1 MIALNKFHILSIEKG
16 MIVIMEYKKLFT
28 PFKIGSMEVKNRI
41 VFSPIGI
48 NASNIDGTIS
58 NDEIDYYEERA
69 RGGVGMIIMGA
80 QFLSHDIAQGP
91 ISGILEHTYV
101 IPQLTTICEA
111 VQRYGTKIVAQ
122 LCCGTGRDAFPN
134 IHGEPPMSASP
145 IPAAYN
151 PEVNCRPMSYD
162 DIQDVMKKFAN
173 SAKIVKD
180 AGFDAIEIHGHAGD
194 LIDQF
199 MSPIWNKREDE
210 YGGTDEKCARFSIE
224 IVHSIRDAVGPD
236 MPILFRIS
244 LDHRFEGGR
253 TPGSSIHIIRL
264 LEEAGVDAI
273 DIDAGSSEAIEYVF
287 PPAYL
292 GDACMEYLCE
302 PAHRSVKIP
311 ILNSGNHTP
320 ETAVRLI
327 ESKNA
332 DFVMFGRPL
341 IADPEMPNKL
351 MNGNR
356 EDVRPCIRCN
366 EGCIGRVATRFT
378 KLSCSVNPQACN
390 EERFRIKSTRDPKN
404 VVVIGAGPAGLE
416 AARVAAIEGHK
427 VTLFEKET
435 VIGGQLAAVSASAFK
450 RQLHKLIDWYGVQ
463 IKKLNVNLKLN
474 KEVSADDD
482 VLAECDKIIV
492 GTGAIPVYPP
502 IPGIDGSN
510 VINLIEVHKNK
521 ELLKGENIVIC
532 GGGLSGCESAL
543 ELATERGKKVTIVE
557 MADVIAKD
565 ALFVNKSSLIPM
577 LAKAGVKTYTNSKV
591 TAVDSEGVYIQRDNG
606 AYEFIKADNVI
617 SAFGMRKNNKLAEEI
632 KSKHH
637 IKTRVVGDC
646 EKVGKVNTAIRM
658 GFFAALSLE

>member
-1 MIALNKFHILSIEKG
+1 MMS
-16 MIVIMEYKKLFT
+16 IMEYNKLFT

-58 NDEIDYYEERA
+58 NDEINYYEERA

-80 QFLSHDIAQGP
+80 QFLSQDIAQGP
-91 ISGILEHTYV
+91 LSGILEHTYV

-111 VQRYGTKIVAQ
+111 VQRYGTKIAAQ
-122 LCCGTGRDAFPN
+122 LCCGTGRDAAPN
-134 IHGEPPMSASP
+134 IHGDPPMSASP

-151 PEVNCRPMSYD
+151 PEVNCKPMSYD
-162 DIQDVMKKFAN
+162 DIQEVMKKFAH
-173 SAKIVKD
+173 SAKLVKD
-180 AGFDAIEIHGHAGD
+180 AGFDAIEVHGHAGD

-210 YGGTDEKCARFSIE
+210 YGGTDEKRARFPIE
-224 IVHSIRDAVGPD
+224 IVRSIRNAVGPD

-253 TPGSSIHIIRL
+253 TIEDSIHLIKL
-264 LEEAGVDAI
+264 LEEAGVDAV
-273 DIDAGSSEAIEYVF
+273 DIDSGASEAIDYVF

-302 PAHRSVKIP
+302 SARRFVKIP

-320 ETAVRLI
+320 ETAVKLI
-327 ESKNA
+327 ESGNV

-351 MNGNR
+351 MNDNR

-366 EGCIGRVATRFT
+366 EGCIGRIVTRFT

-390 EERFRIKSTRDPKN
+390 EERFRIKTTKAPQN

-435 VIGGQLAAVSASAFK
+435 VIGGQLTVASTPVFK
-450 RQLHKLIDWYGVQ
+450 SQLRRLVDWYGVQ
-463 IKKLNVNLKLN
+463 LKKLGVDVQLN
-474 KEVSADDD
+474 KEVSADDN

-492 GTGAIPVYPP
+492 GTGAVPVNPQIPD
-502 IPGIDGSN
+502 IDDSN
-510 VINLIEVHKNK
+510 VINLIELHKNK

-532 GGGLSGCESAL
+532 GGGLSGCDCAL
-543 ELATERGKKVTIVE
+543 ELATEKGKKVTIVE
-557 MADVIAKD
+557 MADAIAKN
-565 ALFVNKSSLIPM
+565 ALFVNAASLIPM
-577 LAKAGVKTYTNSKV
+577 LAKAGVKIYTNSKV
-591 TAVDSEGVYIQRDNG
+591 ISIDSQGVYIQRDYG
-606 AYEFIKADNVI
+606 SSEFIKADNVI
-617 SAFGMRKNNKLAEEI
+617 TAFGMRKNNKLAEEI
-632 KSKHH
+632 KAKYH

-646 EKVGKVNTAIRM
+646 EKVGNVGDAIRM
-658 GFFAALSLE
+658 GFFAALSFK

>member
-1 MIALNKFHILSIEKG
+1 MITLNKFYFNIEKG
-16 MIVIMEYKKLFT
+16 MMVIMEYNKLFT

-58 NDEIDYYEERA
+58 IGEIDYYEERA
-69 RGGVGMIIMGA
+69 RGGAGMIIMGA
-80 QFLSHDIAQGP
+80 QFISKDIAQGP
-91 ISGILEHTYV
+91 LSGILEHTYV

-111 VQRYGTKIVAQ
+111 VQRYGTKIAAQ

-134 IHGEPPMSASP
+134 MNGEPPMSASP
-145 IPAAYN
+145 IPAAFN
-151 PEVNCRPMSYD
+151 PEVNCRPMNYD
-162 DIQDVMKKFAN
+162 DIQEFMKKFAH

-199 MSPIWNKREDE
+199 MSPIWNKREDN
-210 YGGTDEKCARFSIE
+210 YGGTDEKRARFPRE
-224 IVHSIRDAVGPD
+224 IIRSIRNAVGPD

-253 TPGSSIHIIRL
+253 ILKDSMNLIKL
-264 LEEAGVDAI
+264 LEEEGVDAI
-273 DIDAGSSEAIEYVF
+273 DIDAGSSEAIDYVF

-302 PAHRSVKIP
+302 PARRAVNIP

-327 ESKNA
+327 ESGNA

-351 MNGNR
+351 MKGNP

-366 EGCIGRVATRFT
+366 DQCVGRTVLRHT

-390 EERFRIKSTRDPKN
+390 EVRFQIKPAKTPKN

-416 AARVAAIEGHK
+416 AARVAAIKGHK

-435 VIGGQLAAVSASAFK
+435 VIGGQLAAASTPAFK
-450 RQLHKLIDWYGVQ
+450 SQLRRLIDWYGVQ
-463 IKKLNVNLKLN
+463 LNKLGVNLQLN
-474 KEVSADDD
+474 KEVSAADD

-492 GTGAIPVYPP
+492 GTGAVPDIPF
-502 IPGIDGSN
+502 IPGVDSSN

-532 GGGLSGCESAL
+532 GGGLSACDSAL
-543 ELATERGKKVTIVE
+543 ELATEGGNKVTIVE
-557 MADVIAKD
+557 MADAIAKD
-565 ALFVNKSSLIPM
+565 ALFVNAASLIPM

-591 TAVDSEGVYIQRDNG
+591 TSIDSKGVYVQKEDG
-606 AYEFIKADNVI
+606 TSEFIKTDNVVT
-617 SAFGMRKNNKLAEEI
+617 AFGMRKNNKLAEEI
-632 KSKHH
+632 KAEYH

-646 EKVGKVNTAIRM
+646 EKVGKVGTAVRM

>member
-1 MIALNKFHILSIEKG
+1 
-16 MIVIMEYKKLFT
+16 MEYKKLFT

-69 RGGVGMIIMGA
+69 RGGAGMIIMGA
-80 QFLSHDIAQGP
+80 QFISKDIAQGP
-91 ISGILEHTYV
+91 LSGILENTYV
-101 IPQLTTICEA
+101 IPQLTTICET
-111 VQRYGTKIVAQ
+111 VQRYGTKIAAQ
-122 LCCGTGRDAFPN
+122 LCCGTGRDASPN

-145 IPAAYN
+145 IPAAFN
-151 PEVNCRPMSYD
+151 PEVNCRPMSYE
-162 DIQDVMKKFAN
+162 DIEEIMKRFAH

-210 YGGTDEKCARFSIE
+210 YGGTDEKRARFPIE
-224 IVHSIRDAVGPD
+224 IVRSIRNIVGPD

-253 TPGSSIHIIRL
+253 TIEDSMHLIKL
-264 LEEAGVDAI
+264 LEKAGVDAV
-273 DIDAGSSEAIEYVF
+273 DIDAGSSEAIDYVF

-302 PAHRSVKIP
+302 SARRSVMIP

-327 ESKNA
+327 ESGNA

-341 IADPEMPNKL
+341 IADSEMPNKL
-351 MNGNR
+351 MHGNR

-366 EGCIGRVATRFT
+366 EGCTGRVVTRFT

-390 EERFRIKSTRDPKN
+390 EKRFKIKYTKAPKN

-416 AARVAAIEGHK
+416 AARVSAIEGHK
-427 VTLFEKET
+427 VTLFEKEA
-435 VIGGQLAAVSASAFK
+435 VIGGQLVAASTSAFK
-450 RQLHKLIDWYGVQ
+450 SQMRRLIDWYGVQ
-463 IKKLNVNLKLN
+463 LKKLGVDLELGR
-474 KEVSADDD
+474 EVSADDD
-482 VLAECDKIIV
+482 VLANCDKIIV
-492 GTGAIPVYPP
+492 GTGAVPVQPS

-510 VINLIEVHKNK
+510 VINLIEAHKNK

-532 GGGLSGCESAL
+532 GGGLSGCDCAL
-543 ELATERGKKVTIVE
+543 ELATEYGKKVTIIE
-557 MADVIAKD
+557 MTDAIAKD
-565 ALFVNKSSLIPM
+565 SLFVNAVSLISM
-577 LAKAGVKTYTNSKV
+577 LSKAGVKIYTNSEI
-591 TAVDSEGVYIQRDNG
+591 TAIDSQGVYVQNSDG
-606 AYEFIKADNVI
+606 APKFIEADSVI
-617 SAFGMRKNNKLAEEI
+617 TAFGMRKNDKLAEEI
-632 KSKHH
+632 KAKYH
-637 IKTRVVGDC
+637 IKTRVIGDC
-646 EKVGKVNTAIRM
+646 EKVAKVGEAVRM
-658 GFFAALSLE
+658 GFFAVLS

>member
-1 MIALNKFHILSIEKG
+1 

-80 QFLSHDIAQGP
+80 QFISQDIAQGP
-91 ISGILEHTYV
+91 LSGILEHTYI

-111 VQRYGTKIVAQ
+111 VQRYGTKIAAQ
-122 LCCGTGRDAFPN
+122 LCCGTGRYAFPN
-134 IHGEPPMSASP
+134 ANGEPSMSASP
-145 IPAAYN
+145 IPSAYN
-151 PEVNCRPMSYD
+151 PEVNCIPMSYD
-162 DIQDVMKKFAN
+162 DIQEVMKKFAN

-210 YGGTDEKCARFSIE
+210 YGGTDEKRARFPIE
-224 IVHSIRDAVGPD
+224 IVRSVRNAVGPD

-244 LDHRFEGGR
+244 LDHQFEGGR
-253 TPGSSIHIIRL
+253 TIEDSMHLIKL
-264 LEEAGVDAI
+264 LEKAGIDAI
-273 DIDAGSSEAIEYVF
+273 DIDAGSSEAIDYVF
-287 PPAYL
+287 PTAYL

-302 PAHRSVKIP
+302 PARKYVKIP

-327 ESKNA
+327 ESGKA

-351 MNGNR
+351 MNGKR

-366 EGCIGRVATRFT
+366 EGCIGRIATRFT

-390 EERFRIKSTRDPKN
+390 EERFRIKSAKAPQN

-416 AARVAAIEGHK
+416 AARVAAIKGHK
-427 VTLFEKET
+427 VTLFEKEA
-435 VIGGQLAAVSASAFK
+435 VIGGQLAAVSTSAFK
-450 RQLHKLIDWYGVQ
+450 RQLHKLIEWYGIQ
-463 IKKLNVNLKLN
+463 LKKFNVNLQLN
-474 KEVSADDD
+474 KEVSSDDD
-482 VLAECDKIIV
+482 LLAECDKIIV
-492 GTGAIPVYPP
+492 GTGAVQVQPP

-521 ELLKGENIVIC
+521 KLLKGENIVIC
-532 GGGLSGCESAL
+532 GGGLSGCDIAL
-543 ELATERGKKVTIVE
+543 ELATEDGKKVTIVE
-557 MADVIAKD
+557 MSDTIAKG
-565 ALFVNKSSLIPM
+565 ALFINAASLIPM

-591 TAVDSEGVYIQRDNG
+591 TAIDSEGVYIQRNDG
-606 AYEFIKADNVI
+606 ISEFIKIDNVI

-632 KSKHH
+632 KAKYHM
-637 IKTRVVGDC
+637 KTRVVGDC
-646 EKVGKVNTAIRM
+646 EKVGKVGMAVHM

>member
-1 MIALNKFHILSIEKG
+1 
-16 MIVIMEYKKLFT
+16 MIVIMEYNKLFI
-28 PFKIGSMEVKNRI
+28 PLKIGSMEVKNRI

-48 NASNIDGTIS
+48 NVSNIDGTIS
-58 NDEIDYYEERA
+58 KHEIDYYEERA

-80 QFLSHDIAQGP
+80 QFLSQDIAQG
-91 ISGILEHTYV
+91 SLAGILEHTYV

-145 IPAAYN
+145 IPSTFN

-162 DIQDVMKKFAN
+162 DIQDVMKKFAH
-173 SAKIVKD
+173 SAKLVKD

-199 MSPIWNKREDE
+199 MSQIWNKREDK
-210 YGGTDEKCARFSIE
+210 YGGTDEKRARVPRE
-224 IVHSIRDAVGPD
+224 IVRSIRNAVGLE

-253 TPGSSIHIIRL
+253 TLEDSMHLIKL
-264 LEEAGVDAI
+264 LEEEGIDAI
-273 DIDAGSSEAIEYVF
+273 DIDAGSSEAIDYAS
-287 PPAYL
+287 PSAYL

-302 PAHRSVKIP
+302 PARRSVKIP

-327 ESKNA
+327 ESGNA
-332 DFVMFGRPL
+332 DFAMFGRPL

-356 EDVRPCIRCN
+356 EDVRPCLRCN
-366 EGCIGRVATRFT
+366 EECLGRVAIRHT
-378 KLSCSVNPQACN
+378 KIGCSVNPQVCN
-390 EERFRIKSTRDPKN
+390 EVRFKIKPTKAPKN

-435 VIGGQLAAVSASAFK
+435 VIGGQLAAVATPAFK
-450 RQLHKLIDWYGVQ
+450 SQLRGLIDWYGIQ
-463 IKKLNVNLKLN
+463 LKKLGVDVQLG
-474 KEVSADDD
+474 KEVSADDEI
-482 VLAECDKIIV
+482 LAICDKIII
-492 GTGAIPVYPP
+492 GTGAVPAHPL

-510 VINLIEVHKNK
+510 VINLIEAHKNK

-532 GGGLSGCESAL
+532 GGGSSGCDSAL
-543 ELATERGKKVTIVE
+543 ELATEGGKKVTIVE
-557 MADVIAKD
+557 MADAIARD
-565 ALFVNKSSLIPM
+565 AIFVNAASLIPM
-577 LAKAGVKTYTNSKV
+577 LTKAGVKTYTNSKV
-591 TAVDSEGVYIQRDNG
+591 TSFDSQGVYVQRDNG
-606 AYEFIKADNVI
+606 TSELIKADNVI
-617 SAFGMRKNNKLAEEI
+617 TAFGMRKNNKLAEEI
-632 KSKHH
+632 KAKYHT
-637 IKTRVVGDC
+637 KTRVIGDC
-646 EKVGKVNTAIRM
+646 EKVGKVGKAVHM
-658 GFFAALSLE
+658 GFFAALNLE

>member
-1 MIALNKFHILSIEKG
+1 MII
-16 MIVIMEYKKLFT
+16 IMKYKKLFT

-48 NASNIDGTIS
+48 NDSNIDGTIS

-69 RGGVGMIIMGA
+69 RGGVGMIVMGA
-80 QFLSHDIAQGP
+80 QFISQDIAQGP
-91 ISGILEHTYV
+91 LSGILEHTYV
-101 IPQLTTICEA
+101 IPQLTTICES
-111 VQRYGTKIVAQ
+111 VQRYGTKIAAQ
-122 LCCGTGRDAFPN
+122 LCCGTGRYAFPN
-134 IHGEPPMSASP
+134 ENGEPPMSASP

-151 PEVNCRPMSYD
+151 LEVNCRPMNYD
-162 DIQDVMKKFAN
+162 DIQEVMKKFAN

-210 YGGTDEKCARFSIE
+210 YGGTDEKRARFPIE
-224 IVHSIRDAVGPD
+224 IVRSIRNAVGSD

-253 TPGSSIHIIRL
+253 TIENSIHLIKL
-264 LEEAGVDAI
+264 LEKAGVDAI
-273 DIDAGSSEAIEYVF
+273 DIDAGSSEAIDYVF
-287 PPAYL
+287 PPTYL

-302 PAHRSVKIP
+302 PARRSVKVP

-327 ESKNA
+327 ESGNA

-351 MNGNR
+351 MNGKR

-366 EGCIGRVATRFT
+366 EGCIGRIATRFT

-390 EERFRIKSTRDPKN
+390 EERFRIKPTKAPQN

-416 AARVAAIEGHK
+416 AARVAAIKGHK

-435 VIGGQLAAVSASAFK
+435 VIGGQLVAASTPVFK
-450 RQLHKLIDWYGVQ
+450 RQLYKLIEWYGIQ
-463 IKKLNVNLKLN
+463 LKKLNVNLKLN
-474 KEVSADDD
+474 KEISAADD

-492 GTGAIPVYPP
+492 GTGAVPVQPQ

-532 GGGLSGCESAL
+532 GGGLSGCDIAL
-543 ELATERGKKVTIVE
+543 ELATEYGKKVTIVE
-557 MADVIAKD
+557 MADTIAKD
-565 ALFVNKSSLIPM
+565 ALFVNAASLIFM
-577 LAKAGVKTYTNSKV
+577 LTKAGVKTYANSKV
-591 TAVDSEGVYIQRDNG
+591 TSIDSQGVYVQRNNG
-606 AYEFIKADNVI
+606 TSEFIKADNVI
-617 SAFGMRKNNKLAEEI
+617 TAFGMRKNNRLAEEI
-632 KSKHH
+632 KTKYHM
-637 IKTRVVGDC
+637 KTRVIGDC
-646 EKVGKVNTAIRM
+646 EKIGKVSTAVHM
-658 GFFAALSLE
+658 GFFTTLSLE

>member
-1 MIALNKFHILSIEKG
+1 
-16 MIVIMEYKKLFT
+16 MIVIMEYNKLFT

-48 NASNIDGTIS
+48 NVSNIDGTIA

-80 QFLSHDIAQGP
+80 QFLSQDIANG
-91 ISGILEHTYV
+91 SLAGVLENTYV
-101 IPQLTTICEA
+101 IPKLTTICEA

-122 LCCGTGRDAFPN
+122 LCCGTGRDSSPN
-134 IHGEPPMSASP
+134 MNGEPPMSASP
-145 IPAAYN
+145 IPSTFN

-162 DIQDVMKKFAN
+162 DIQDVMKKFAH
-173 SAKIVKD
+173 SAKLVKD

-199 MSPIWNKREDE
+199 MSPIWNKREDK
-210 YGGTDEKCARFSIE
+210 YGGTEEKRTRFPRE
-224 IVHSIRDAVGPD
+224 IVRSIRNAVGPD
-236 MPILFRIS
+236 IPILFRIS
-244 LDHRFEGGR
+244 LDHRFKGGR
-253 TPGSSIHIIRL
+253 TLKDSMILIKL

-273 DIDAGSSEAIEYVF
+273 DIDAGSSEAIDYVF
-287 PPAYL
+287 PSAYL

-302 PAHRSVKIP
+302 PARRSVKIP

-327 ESKNA
+327 ESGNV

-366 EGCIGRVATRFT
+366 EGCLGRVATRQT
-378 KLSCSVNPQACN
+378 KLSCSVNPQVCN
-390 EERFRIKSTRDPKN
+390 EVRFQIKPTKAPKN

-435 VIGGQLAAVSASAFK
+435 VIGGQLAAVATTTFK
-450 RQLHKLIDWYGVQ
+450 SQIHRLIDWYGVQ
-463 IKKLNVNLKLN
+463 LKKLEVNIKLST
-474 KEVSADDD
+474 EVSADDEI
-482 VLAECDKIIV
+482 LAKCDKIII
-492 GTGAIPVYPP
+492 GTGAVPVHPP

-510 VINLIEVHKNK
+510 VINLIEAHKNK

-532 GGGLSGCESAL
+532 GGGLSACDSAL
-543 ELATERGKKVTIVE
+543 EFATEGGKKVTIVE
-557 MADVIAKD
+557 MADGIAKD
-565 ALFVNKSSLIPM
+565 AIFVNAASLIPM

-591 TAVDSEGVYIQRDNG
+591 TSIDSQGVCVQRDDDIS
-606 AYEFIKADNVI
+606 ELIKADNIVT
-617 SAFGMRKNNKLAEEI
+617 AFGMRKNNKLAEEI
-632 KSKHH
+632 KAKYH
-637 IKTRVVGDC
+637 IKTRIVGDC
-646 EKVGKVNTAIRM
+646 EKVGKVGTAVRM
-658 GFFAALSLE
+658 GFFAAVSLE

>member
-1 MIALNKFHILSIEKG
+1 
-16 MIVIMEYKKLFT
+16 MEYNKLFT

-41 VFSPIGI
+41 VFSPIGV
-48 NASNIDGTIS
+48 NCSHIDGTIA

-80 QFLSHDIAQGP
+80 QFLSKDIAQG
-91 ISGILEHTYV
+91 SLTGILEHTYA
-101 IPQLTTICEA
+101 IPQLTTICEV

-134 IHGEPPMSASP
+134 MNGEPPMSASP
-145 IPAAYN
+145 IPSTFN

-162 DIQDVMKKFAN
+162 DIQDVLKKFAH
-173 SAKIVKD
+173 SAKVVKD

-199 MSPIWNKREDE
+199 MSPIWNKREDD
-210 YGGTDEKCARFSIE
+210 YGGTYEKRAWFPRE
-224 IVHSIRDAVGPD
+224 IVRSIRNAVGPD

-244 LDHRFEGGR
+244 LDHGFEGGR
-253 TPGSSIHIIRL
+253 ALEDSMHLIKL
-264 LEEAGVDAI
+264 LEEEGIDAI
-273 DIDAGSSEAIEYVF
+273 DIDAGSSEAIDYVF

-302 PAHRSVKIP
+302 PARKAVNIP

-327 ESKNA
+327 ESGNA
-332 DFVMFGRPL
+332 DFVMFGRPI

-366 EGCIGRVATRFT
+366 EECVGRVAVRHT

-390 EERFRIKSTRDPKN
+390 EVRFQIKPAKAPKR

-416 AARVAAIEGHK
+416 AARVAAIKGHK

-435 VIGGQLAAVSASAFK
+435 VIGGQLAAASTPAFK
-450 RQLHKLIDWYGVQ
+450 SQLRRLIDWYGVQ
-463 IKKLNVNLKLN
+463 LKKLGVNLQLS
-474 KEVSADDD
+474 KEVSADDEI
-482 VLAECDKIIV
+482 LAKCDKIIV
-492 GTGAIPVYPP
+492 GTGAVPLLPP
-502 IPGIDGSN
+502 IPGIEGSN
-510 VINLIEVHKNK
+510 VINIVDAHKNK

-532 GGGLSGCESAL
+532 GGGLSGCDTAL
-543 ELATERGKKVTIVE
+543 ELAAGKGKMIKIVE
-557 MADVIAKD
+557 MSDAIAKD
-565 ALFVNKSSLIPM
+565 AIFVNAASLIPM
-577 LAKAGVKTYTNSKV
+577 LAKSGVKIYTNSKV
-591 TAVDSEGVYIQRDNG
+591 ILIDSEGVYVQKDDG
-606 AYEFIKADNVI
+606 TSEFIKADNVVT
-617 SAFGMRKNNKLAEEI
+617 AFGMRKNNKLAEEI
-632 KSKHH
+632 KEKYY

-646 EKVGKVNTAIRM
+646 EKVGKVGTAVRM

>member
-1 MIALNKFHILSIEKG
+1 MIA
-16 MIVIMEYKKLFT
+16 IMEYKKLFT

-48 NASNIDGTIS
+48 NASNIDGIIS

-69 RGGVGMIIMGA
+69 RGGAGMIIMGA
-80 QFLSHDIAQGP
+80 QFISKDIAQGP
-91 ISGILEHTYV
+91 LSGILEYTYV
-101 IPQLTTICEA
+101 MPQLTTICEA
-111 VQRYGTKIVAQ
+111 VQRYGSKIVAQ
-122 LCCGTGRDAFPN
+122 LCCGTGRDTFPN
-134 IHGEPPMSASP
+134 ENGEPPMSASA

-151 PEVNCRPMSYD
+151 QEVNCRPMSYD
-162 DIQDVMKKFAN
+162 DIQDVIKKFAN
-173 SAKIVKD
+173 SAKLVKD

-210 YGGTDEKCARFSIE
+210 YGGTDEKRARFPIE
-224 IVHSIRDAVGPD
+224 IVRSIRNAVGPD

-253 TPGSSIHIIRL
+253 TIEDSMHLIKL

-273 DIDAGSSEAIEYVF
+273 DIDAGSSEAIDYVF

-302 PAHRSVKIP
+302 PARRSVNIP

-327 ESKNA
+327 ESGNA

-341 IADPEMPNKL
+341 IADPQMPNKL
-351 MNGNR
+351 INGKR

-366 EGCIGRVATRFT
+366 QGCIGRVATRFA

-390 EERFRIKSTRDPKN
+390 EERFRIKPTKAPQN
-404 VVVIGAGPAGLE
+404 VVIIGAGPSGLE

-435 VIGGQLAAVSASAFK
+435 VIGGQLAATSTPVFK
-450 RQLHKLIDWYGVQ
+450 KQLHKLIDWYGVQ
-463 IKKLNVNLKLN
+463 LKKLKVDLKLN
-474 KEVSADDD
+474 WEASVDDD
-482 VLAECDKIIV
+482 ILAECDKIII
-492 GTGAIPVYPP
+492 GTGAVPIQPM

-510 VINLIEVHKNK
+510 VVNIIQAHKNK
-521 ELLKGENIVIC
+521 ELLNGENVVIC
-532 GGGLSGCESAL
+532 GGGLSGCDSAL
-543 ELATERGKKVTIVE
+543 ELAVKEGKKVTIVE
-557 MADVIAKD
+557 MEDAIAKD
-565 ALFVNKSSLIPM
+565 ALFVNAVSLIPM
-577 LAKAGVKTYTNSKV
+577 LAKAGVTIYTNSKV
-591 TAVDSEGVYIQRDNG
+591 TAIDSEGVYVQKDDG
-606 AYEFIKADNVI
+606 TYEFIKADNVI
-617 SAFGMRKNNKLAEEI
+617 TAFGMRKNNKLAEEI
-632 KSKHH
+632 KAKYH
-637 IKTRVVGDC
+637 IKTRVIGDC
-646 EKVGKVNTAIRM
+646 EKVGEVSTAVRM

>member
-1 MIALNKFHILSIEKG
+1 ML
-16 MIVIMEYKKLFT
+16 VIMEYNKLFT
-28 PFKIGSMEVKNRI
+28 SFKIGSMEVKNRI

-48 NASNIDGTIS
+48 NASNIDGIIS

-80 QFLSHDIAQGP
+80 QFLSKDIAQV
-91 ISGILEHTYV
+91 SLAGILEHTYA

-134 IHGEPPMSASP
+134 INGELPMSASP
-145 IPAAYN
+145 IPSAFN

-162 DIQDVMKKFAN
+162 DIQNVMKKFAH

-210 YGGTDEKCARFSIE
+210 YGGTYEKRARFPRE
-224 IVHSIRDAVGPD
+224 IIRSIRNVVGPG

-253 TPGSSIHIIRL
+253 TLKDSIHLIKL
-264 LEEAGVDAI
+264 LEEEGVDAI
-273 DIDAGSSEAIEYVF
+273 DIDAGSSEAINYVF
-287 PPAYL
+287 PPAYV

-302 PAHRSVKIP
+302 PARKAVKIP

-327 ESKNA
+327 ESGNA
-332 DFVMFGRPL
+332 DFAMFGRPL

-366 EGCIGRVATRFT
+366 EECVGRVAVRHT

-390 EERFRIKSTRDPKN
+390 EVHFQIKPSKDPKN

-435 VIGGQLAAVSASAFK
+435 VIGGQLAAASTPIFK
-450 RQLHKLIDWYGVQ
+450 SQLRRLIDWYGVQ
-463 IKKLNVNLKLN
+463 LNKLGVNLQLS
-474 KEVSADDD
+474 KEVSADDEI
-482 VLAECDKIIV
+482 LAKCDKIII
-492 GTGAIPVYPP
+492 GTGAVPLLPP
-502 IPGIDGSN
+502 IIGINGSN
-510 VINLIEVHKNK
+510 VINIIEAHKNK
-521 ELLKGENIVIC
+521 ELLKGKNIVIC
-532 GGGLSGCESAL
+532 GGGLSGCDSAL
-543 ELATERGKKVTIVE
+543 ELATEGGKKVTIVE
-557 MADVIAKD
+557 MADTIAKD
-565 ALFVNKSSLIPM
+565 AIFVNAVSLIPM
-577 LAKAGVKTYTNSKV
+577 LARAGVKTYTNSKV
-591 TAVDSEGVYIQRDNG
+591 TLINNEGVYVQKYNCTS
-606 AYEFIKADNVI
+606 ELIKADNVVI
-617 SAFGMRKNNKLAEEI
+617 AFGMRKNNKLAEEI
-632 KSKHH
+632 KAKYH

-646 EKVGKVNTAIRM
+646 EKVGKVGTAVRM